1 MSLLF
6 PSIRRYKYAGKK
18 ALFMFETGSI
28 KKEKGGHLAFQ
39 KVILYHYGSKYSIVV
54 YQQVWPKVVKHV
66 VFWPES
72 HYSNI
77 ARNIALSIAHKT
89 ILYRSRQTFLTALS

>member
-1 MSLLF
+1 MSPLF

-39 KVILYHYGSKYSIVV
+39 KVILYHYGSKYS
-54 YQQVWPKVVKHV
+54 
-66 VFWPES
+66 S
-72 HYSNI
+72 
-77 ARNIALSIAHKT
+77 SIPTGVAKGCET
-89 ILYRSRQTFLTALS
+89 RCFLAWEPLQ